1 LSTATTKQPPKIQP
15 RPVQKTVNSSVP
27 DAVSQQTADAVIET
41 LPPGMEVALEGSI
54 QIDLGLSRLIPID
67 PKAYCSA
74 HAQIEMTEP
83 ARVAMKR
90 LSLTLASSGERLS
103 SGKVVGT
110 SVANAIVWLCE
121 KLAESAN

>member
-1 LSTATTKQPPKIQP
+1 MSTATTKQLPKIQP
-15 RPVQKTVNSSVP
+15 RPAQKPVHPESFEG
-27 DAVSQQTADAVIET
+27 QQQQATAPAIES
-41 LPPGMEVALEGSI
+41 GESI
-54 QIDLGLSRLIPID
+54 LIDLGFSSLIAID